1 MLSNF
6 MTDIIVQVGLGRS
19 PQPSPNLQRR
29 FPTLRSIPD
38 AATSSEQFFVDF
50 SCQDQPQGRIVL
62 EGTSNMGLEF
72 MALLTGK
79 RGYGYKGS
87 RVFACCQNDWCMMG
101 DLLYD
106 APQVLITTPHHD
118 WDPLEEDDDDDDD
131 NDEECRFLRSDQRCL
146 SVIRCL
152 PQQELKQGDVRGTVV
167 AVASDLHLDPDR
179 YTWSWT
185 LGPQFKICLSDSF
198 IRVVQEASK
207 HEIKGS
213 ENDQQQQQELYFDDP
228 LDPSNVDKCQ
238 QQQRPR
244 SNGFLRP
251 HPRQVKQLSH
261 RLSKAR
267 DAEGDA
273 DRLWR
278 EESQKLVRM
287 VVVVIVMRMRVRN
300 W

>member
-50 SCQDQPQGRIVL
+50 SCQDQPQGRIVMEVL

-131 NDEECRFLRSDQRCL
+131 NDEECRFLRSDQRWNTEREVTPRTL
-146 SVIRCL
+146 HHGYKGVIET
-152 PQQELKQGDVRGTVV
+152 QELKQGDVRGTVV

-198 IRVVQEASK
+198 IRSGRVVGQVTQGMDVVQKLSQMGEQ
-207 HEIKGS
+207 GS
-213 ENDQQQQQELYFDDP
+213 FE
-228 LDPSNVDKCQ
+228 
-238 QQQRPR
+238 
-244 SNGFLRP
+244 P
-251 HPRQVKQLSH
+251 HPRITM
-261 RLSKAR
+261 
-267 DAEGDA
+267 A
-273 DRLWR
+273 DCG
-278 EESQKLVRM
+278 SYTK
-287 VVVVIVMRMRVRN
+287 
-300 W
+300 